1 MQTASP
7 WTSQDIARLK
17 AAISSGQLSV
27 RLGDRQVTYQSAE
40 AMLKV
45 LARMEAEVAS
55 TTTQR
60 RPATSRYSF
69 QTLRGG

>member
-1 MQTASP
+1 MQTTSP
-7 WTSQDIARLK
+7 WTSQDLARLK

-45 LARMEAEVAS
+45 LARMEDEVAS
-55 TTTQR
+55 AAQQR
-60 RPATSRYSF
+60 KPATRRYRF
-69 QTLRGG
+69 QTLRGD